1 MLQTPRH
8 DSNLFGWA
16 LTGSEAFAAVH
27 YRGSDKFMEYR
38 CVAEDRV
45 LRSVEIDFAV
55 NVQALAPPA
64 EKATVRQ
71 DQAGQA
77 STRNGGRHSDAVST
91 PNNPDPVTEL
101 RAKRLAFACPF
112 RLRPELQPPRA
123 GENCEQVLTH
133 QLKLLAFL
141 PVVAS
146 PGVAGFVRPVGCFDP
161 ATSPAVCPKTC
172 TWLDDFKS
180 LKID

>member
-1 MLQTPRH
+1 LLQTPRH

-77 STRNGGRHSDAVST
+77 STRNGGRHSDAVSK

-101 RAKRLAFACPF
+101 RAKRLALACPF

-141 PVVAS
+141 PVVAG